1 MPKSRTK
8 ETPTGSSSPHIVR
21 LPDRWDEDDDLN
33 EAIHAMLAEHP
44 WIVNCLSFLTQISE
58 QDVLSLQRMA
68 IILLGD
74 HRTLDPLE
82 DTLPPSKRR
91 RKRTR
96 QAEASHSS

>member
-33 EAIHAMLAEHP
+33 EAIHAMIAEHP
-44 WIVNCLSFLTQISE
+44 WIVNCLAFLTQISE

-74 HRTLDPLE
+74 HRTLDPPD
-82 DTLPPSKRR
+82 DTLPPTQRR

-96 QAEASHSS
+96 PAEARCSS